1 MDENFKDLLEDYMDE
16 DEILKKKKLDEMEEE
31 KNIDKCKFLMEYKDY
46 AISIDEFLR
55 RYLKVDTNKIDTSR
69 LTHKNL
75 KMLTIDNPLVVG
87 IYNGYVDIDEIVRRD
102 YLLVYDCFGN
112 IGSYL
117 NPEKLM
123 DLTRLELIRN
133 ELKILK
139 KSKIMALEDLGEFY
153 SKFMMKKDEYDY
165 LNLKCSKYYEML
177 AKSKKRGSIGKIKRY
192 IKKHGN
198 NSLNA

>member
-1 MDENFKDLLEDYMDE
+1 MDESFKDLLEDYMDE

-31 KNIDKCKFLMEYKDY
+31 KNIDKCKFLMKYKDY

-177 AKSKKRGSIGKIKRY
+177 AKSKKKGSIGKIKRY

>member
-1 MDENFKDLLEDYMDE
+1 MDESFKDLLEDYMDE